1 MERMSTA
8 QTVGKMIGRGLGPM
22 VKASPQAAG
31 GVLRRLELA
40 IDGRGR
46 LPSAKST
53 AARQMQRHGGAVD
66 RAIQGVIDLHIR
78 LASLQGFVTNL
89 GGLAALPV
97 TLPANVTGVAVLQTR
112 MVAAIAHLRGYDLED
127 SRVRTALIMCLL
139 GGEEMA
145 RRILDGTLPTSPL
158 AVATAP
164 VFDPALDATVAKEVL
179 ADLASRI
186 GGKNVALALTRRIP
200 VLGGGVGAVMDGLS
214 TYQIGVYAKSELVAR
229 RMIHG

>member
-1 MERMSTA
+1 MSTA
-8 QTVGKMIGRGLGPM
+8 ETVGKMIGRGLGPM

-31 GVLRRLELA
+31 GVLRRLLEIA

-66 RAIQGVIDLHIR
+66 GAIQGDIDLHVR

-97 TLPANVTGVAVLQTR
+97 TLPANVTGVAVLQAR
-112 MVAAIAHLRGYDLED
+112 MVAAIAHLRGYDLD
-127 SRVRTALIMCLL
+127 DNRVRTALIMCLL

-145 RRILDGTLPTSPL
+145 RRIVDGTLPTSPL

-164 VFDPALDATVAKEVL
+164 MFDPQLDATVSKEVL
-179 ADLASRI
+179 ADLASRV
-186 GGKNVALALTRRIP
+186 GGKNVTLALTRRIP
-200 VLGGGVGAVMDGLS
+200 LLGGGIGAVMDGIS
-214 TYQIGVYAKSELVAR
+214 THQIGAYAKSEFVAR
-229 RMIHG
+229 RMIRG